1 MKNSIL
7 AIVLTVIILMLV
19 KVFIP
24 EPPNLSPE
32 ETVNNWITALH
43 ANDINQLEVLMDKK
57 SEMVQQ
63 FLNDTELIEYVKNN
77 QISLSDVKLIEETEH
92 EATVGFISNVAYE
105 DQDPYK
111 VNLIA
116 HLKKKDYYWY
126 IYNIDSH

>member
-19 KVFIP
+19 KIFIP
-24 EPPNLSPE
+24 EPQNLSPE

-63 FLNDTELIEYVKNN
+63 FLNDPELFEYVKNN
-77 QISLSDVKLIEETEH
+77 HISFSDVKLIEETEL
-92 EATVGFISNVAYE
+92 EATVGFISNVTNE
-105 DQDPYK
+105 DKNPYK

-116 HLKKKDYYWY
+116 HLNKKDYYWY